1 MSYCNYEYEYRYKIV
16 LMGDSKV
23 GKSSVFNKL
32 NNIVS
37 YTTTTTIG
45 VDFCSLIKNI
55 RGKNIKI
62 CLWDTAGQEK
72 FKVMIRSYFREIAG
86 VILVFDLTDNLSFE
100 NTKNWIKLLD
110 LENKCDH
117 DHPILLLG
125 NKSDKT
131 PIDVPSSDIEKL
143 CKGKNM
149 VYKEISCKNDNIIT
163 LEKIFVSFLE
173 RINDNSNENCKGIQ
187 NYNRDSIDILKST
200 NQTKK
205 CCMY

>member
-143 CKGKNM
+143 CKGKNQ
-149 VYKEISCKNDNIIT
+149 
-163 LEKIFVSFLE
+163 L
-173 RINDNSNENCKGIQ
+173 
-187 NYNRDSIDILKST
+187 
-200 NQTKK
+200 
-205 CCMY
+205 